1 MVERDKL
8 VRELKIARAE
18 TLDRGPNHGRVWKV
32 KWIAYKVAL
41 NRLMRF
47 DETQKE
53 EAQERV
59 NET

>member
-1 MVERDKL
+1 MEEREQL

-47 DETQKE
+47 DEAQKE
-53 EAQERV
+53 EAAQRV